1 MTQRVTDRQIAEFVA
16 EVRKLLQDLKQTD
29 LEGLTEGL
37 ENDLSDQR
45 DTDSNFRLAN
55 PRSYASE
62 LRISAG
68 LPASNAEPSRAA
80 ANFAKAAKAT
90 WKFLKTFETTGFVIR
105 GYLFYPL
112 VFSPLVFKK
121 VTFFPHS
128 FLALLIVA
136 AFVALSL
143 LIGNG
148 RGIFKFLKYPL
159 IAINTIAVVASAFVL
174 VQAKANYEEYS
185 SLKVMNESG
194 SLYKG
199 NQLLNYM
206 CAFDASGKQVE
217 YAKLTDH
224 LGMTVLTYQDVEPY
238 SKDCTDAH

>member
-1 MTQRVTDRQIAEFVA
+1 M
-16 EVRKLLQDLKQTD
+16 
-29 LEGLTEGL
+29 
-37 ENDLSDQR
+37 
-45 DTDSNFRLAN
+45 
-55 PRSYASE
+55 
-62 LRISAG
+62 
-68 LPASNAEPSRAA
+68 
-80 ANFAKAAKAT
+80 
-90 WKFLKTFETTGFVIR
+90 
-105 GYLFYPL
+105 
-112 VFSPLVFKK
+112 
-121 VTFFPHS
+121 
-128 FLALLIVA
+128 ALLIVA